1 MRILRH
7 GPSCFQAGAVVLCEE
22 LEAALDITAGD
33 DVKRAEERFQPWRNV
48 ITELTPRPASVWI
61 TSPVMMRDWEDASSR

>member
-33 DVKRAEERFQPWRNV
+33 DVKRAEERIQLCLNV